1 MSDAAVAE
9 AGLDSIVVKNLI
21 SLVRAEDTFGAWE
34 NKSDL
39 ELLEPFIMTAE
50 KRKEIPIMGDPDPD
64 IIWRFELFHKALG
77 LTIEKE
83 AGVMATPMLKLSHEG
98 FGRLVLI
105 AGNLVV
111 YSKHVRDLHRW
122 GFKSVEKMAEDGD
135 KILVK
140 AKEMIEKYQDLA
152 NA

>member
-1 MSDAAVAE
+1 MADIEAVE
-9 AGLDSIVVKNLI
+9 EGLDSLIVKNVI

-39 ELLEPFIMTAE
+39 DLLEPFIMTPE
-50 KRKEIPIMGDPDPD
+50 KRKAIPIMGDPDPD
-64 IIWRFELFHKALG
+64 TIWRFELFHKALG
-77 LTIEKE
+77 LSIERE
-83 AGVMATPMLKLSHEG
+83 AGVMATPMLKMSHEG

-105 AGNLVV
+105 AGDLVV

-122 GFKSVEKMAEDGD
+122 GFKSVAKMAEEGD
-135 KILVK
+135 KILTK
-140 AKEMIEKYQDLA
+140 AKEKVEKYPDLA